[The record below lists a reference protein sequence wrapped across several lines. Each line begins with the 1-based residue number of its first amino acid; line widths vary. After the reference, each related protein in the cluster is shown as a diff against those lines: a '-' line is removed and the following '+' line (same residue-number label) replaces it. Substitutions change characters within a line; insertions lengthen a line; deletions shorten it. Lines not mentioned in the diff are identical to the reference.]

1 MTDDKREFWE
11 ETWSEMDGEVT
22 EPDGIL
28 VAETGNLTQGRAL
41 EFGCGMGANAVWL
54 AEQGWQVTAVDFSSA
69 AIDRAKQL
77 AGERGV
83 DVDFVVADASMYRP
97 AGEFD
102 LVTSFYVQLASDKRR
117 VMLAT
122 ASDVLAPGGTLLF
135 VSHDEASPP
144 HGWDEDDH
152 QTLTTPD
159 QIVAELPDLK
169 IEKAAVFDHGEEG
182 PHGMHVAKD
191 EEEHGHEHCG
201 GHAHGMSK
209 STVVRAVKAKT

>member
-1 MTDDKREFWE
+1 
-11 ETWSEMDGEVT
+11 MDGEVT

-28 VAETGNLTQGRAL
+28 ISEISVLIPGRAL

-54 AEQGWQVTAVDFSSA
+54 AEQGWQVTAADFSSA

-83 DVDFVVADASMYRP
+83 DVDFVVADASIYRP

-102 LVTSFYVQLASDKRR
+102 LVTSFYVQLAPDKRGM
-117 VMLAT
+117 MLAT
-122 ASDVLAPGGTLLF
+122 ASDVLAPAGTLLF

-159 QIVAELPDLK
+159 QIANELPDLH
-169 IEKAAVFDHGEEG
+169 IEKAIVFDHGEDG

-191 EEEHGHEHCG
+191 EEGHEPHHEHGG